1 MPFYVIWDT
10 FMPTDERKQ
19 LLMQWLKGVLKTD
32 EFSCELASSDASFRR
47 YFRVLV
53 SDKSYIVMDAPPS
66 KEDCTSFI
74 AISGLLLANK
84 VNAPTIYHQSLAQ
97 GFLLLSDFGSM
108 NFLEALNDQTAGRLY
123 HDAVQVIHEMHQ
135 IPVQEK
141 GLAQYD
147 IALLQQEMDLFS
159 AWFLDELLAIKL
171 SVKEADTLAAIQQ
184 KLADSAIQQP
194 QVFVHRDYHSRNL
207 MLTTVNNPGVIDFQ
221 DAVIGPMS
229 YDLVSLY
236 RDCYIAWPEQQ
247 VYAWLDEFLE
257 QRQQRGCADTF
268 STSQFYQ
275 WFDWMGIQRHMK
287 AIGIFSRL
295 LLRDGKPAYL
305 QDIPRT
311 LNYVNKV
318 CKRYDELQPLAQLI
332 DEHQLMEKCLACIQA
347 EKAVWK
353 LCC

>member
-74 AISGLLLANK
+74 AISDLLLANK
-84 VNAPTIYHQSLAQ
+84 VNAPTIYHQSLTQ

-171 SVKEADTLAAIQQ
+171 SVKEAGTLAAIQQ

-207 MLTTVNNPGVIDFQ
+207 MLTSANNPGVIDFQ
-221 DAVIGPMS
+221 DAVIGPIS

-247 VYAWLDEFLE
+247 VYAWLDEFLV

-275 WFDWMGIQRHMK
+275 WFDWMGVQRHMK

-295 LLRDGKPAYL
+295 LLRDRKPGYL

-347 EKAVWK
+347 EKAV
-353 LCC
+353 

>member
-1 MPFYVIWDT
+1 
-10 FMPTDERKQ
+10 
-19 LLMQWLKGVLKTD
+19 
-32 EFSCELASSDASFRR
+32 
-47 YFRVLV
+47 
-53 SDKSYIVMDAPPS
+53 
-66 KEDCTSFI
+66 
-74 AISGLLLANK
+74 
-84 VNAPTIYHQSLAQ
+84 
-97 GFLLLSDFGSM
+97 
-108 NFLEALNDQTAGRLY
+108 
-123 HDAVQVIHEMHQ
+123 
-135 IPVQEK
+135 
-141 GLAQYD
+141 
-147 IALLQQEMDLFS
+147 
-159 AWFLDELLAIKL
+159 LDELLAIKL
-171 SVKEADTLAAIQQ
+171 SVKEAGTLAAIQQ

-207 MLTTVNNPGVIDFQ
+207 MLTSANNPGVIDFQ
-221 DAVIGPMS
+221 DAVIGPIS

-247 VYAWLDEFLE
+247 VYAWLDEFLV

-275 WFDWMGIQRHMK
+275 WFDWMGVQRHMK

-295 LLRDGKPAYL
+295 LLRDRKPGYL

-347 EKAVWK
+347 EKAV
-353 LCC
+353 

>member
-1 MPFYVIWDT
+1 MPI
-10 FMPTDERKQ
+10 DERKQ

-32 EFSCELASSDASFRR
+32 KFSCEPASSDASFRR

-53 SDKSYIVMDAPPS
+53 GDKSYIVMDAPPN

-74 AISGLLLANK
+74 AISDLLLANK
-84 VNAPTIYHQSLAQ
+84 VNAPAIFQQSLAQ
-97 GFLLLSDFGSM
+97 GFLLLSDFGSV
-108 NFLEALNDQTAGRLY
+108 NFLEALNDRTASRLY

-135 IPVQEK
+135 IPVQKK
-141 GLAQYD
+141 GLAEYNMV
-147 IALLQQEMDLFS
+147 LLQQEMDLFS
-159 AWFLDELLAIKL
+159 AWFVDELLAVKL

-184 KLADSAIQQP
+184 KLADTAIQQP

-236 RDCYIAWPEQQ
+236 RDCYIEWPEQQ
-247 VYAWLDEFLE
+247 VYAWLDEFLV

-275 WFDWMGIQRHMK
+275 WFDWMGVQRHMK

-295 LLRDGKPAYL
+295 LLRDGKPGYL

-311 LNYVNKV
+311 LNYVNNV

-332 DEHQLMEKCLACIQA
+332 DEHQLMEKCLARIQA
-347 EKAVWK
+347 EKAV
-353 LCC
+353 